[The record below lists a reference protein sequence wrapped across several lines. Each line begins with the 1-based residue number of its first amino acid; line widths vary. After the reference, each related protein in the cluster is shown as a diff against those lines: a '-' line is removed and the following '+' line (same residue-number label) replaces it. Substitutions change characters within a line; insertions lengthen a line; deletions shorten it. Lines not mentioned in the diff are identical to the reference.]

1 MKTKEELAAEL
12 FYNGYNC
19 AQSVFCAFCED
30 FNIDFETGLK
40 MSSSLGGGMG
50 RLREVCG
57 AVSSMFLIA
66 GLKYGYTENNNDE
79 IKANHYKLIQ
89 TLADRFKKETG
100 SIICRELLGDLIK
113 DNSHIPE
120 KRTKEYYKTR
130 PCAKFVKLA
139 AKITEDILKEENQ
152 TIN

>member
-1 MKTKEELAAEL
+1 MEDKVKKARDL
-12 FYNGYNC
+12 FLKGYNC

-66 GLKYGYTENNNDE
+66 GLKYGYTENNND
-79 IKANHYKLIQ
+79 IVKANHYKLIQ
-89 TLADRFKKETG
+89 TLSEEFKKHTG
-100 SIICRELLGDLIK
+100 TIICRELLNEDKNGY
-113 DNSHIPE
+113 IPQ
-120 KRTKEYYKTR
+120 KRTKEYYESR
-130 PCAKFVKLA
+130 PCLKIVEIA
-139 AKITEDILKEENQ
+139 AKITDDMLKGAYND
-152 TIN
+152 

>member
-1 MKTKEELAAEL
+1 MEDKVKKAGDL
-12 FYNGYNC
+12 FLKGYNC

-66 GLKYGYTENNNDE
+66 GLKYGYTENNND
-79 IKANHYKLIQ
+79 IVKANHYKLIQ
-89 TLADRFKKETG
+89 T
-100 SIICRELLGDLIK
+100 
-113 DNSHIPE
+113 
-120 KRTKEYYKTR
+120 
-130 PCAKFVKLA
+130 
-139 AKITEDILKEENQ
+139 
-152 TIN
+152 